1 MRQLGS
7 RRTHRDG
14 CTRRNERGFFAR
26 LACELAA
33 DRAGNAWA
41 IVALTA
47 FLVIT
52 LAGLGTDA
60 SRAYLVKTSL
70 QNACDAG
77 VLAGRKAMAASGTYG
92 TSETAKANKMFAFN
106 FHQSETGSSTPVFSS
121 SADSTGHVN
130 GTASTTMPT
139 TLMQMA
145 GYTSVP
151 VSVVCSAELQMA
163 NADVMFVL
171 DTTGSMACDVNGNN
185 CNSGSSSKIVGL
197 RSAVRSFY
205 QTVASAVTDKA
216 NTRIRFGFVPYGM
229 TVNAKN
235 LLTSGAM
242 PTSYFADS
250 APYQTMMV
258 KFSTSPTYVTV
269 NGVRQ
274 ARYLAIAY
282 KYIQSTIPVS
292 DFKGF
297 GNVALGTGVTLYT
310 QSNGWWGYS
319 DNASS
324 ATYVTNQPSSS
335 NPYYN
340 LRDLATGTNVTGTV
354 GNLTTTN
361 SSWGGCIEERATVP
375 QLSMSPIPSGATDMD
390 LTSAPINDDTRWKPY
405 LADLEYYRS
414 NYTTSTPDTTS
425 VFDRQVGYCPSP
437 MMPFTTVDTTAPNTV
452 PNWLNTYLNGLIA
465 NGGTYH
471 DIGMIWGG
479 RLGNPSG
486 IFAAN
491 VNAGNLSSVS
501 RHIIFMTDGTME
513 NYPSNYTAWGV
524 TAYDG
529 RDAPTNTSN
538 TSLVNYHNNRFLA
551 ACNTVKAMGYTIW
564 VIGFGQTL
572 TPQMTSCAT
581 AGRAYYASDTS
592 KLTTTFQYIAG
603 QVADLR
609 INK

>member
-1 MRQLGS
+1 MEQDRQ
-7 RRTHRDG
+7 RPA
-14 CTRRNERGFFAR
+14 GFMAR
-26 LACELAA
+26 LARDRRGNTLAMMAAALIPLAA
-33 DRAGNAWA
+33 FCGCA
-41 IVALTA
+41 IDSARLYV
-47 FLVIT
+47 
-52 LAGLGTDA
+52 
-60 SRAYLVKTSL
+60 VKTRL
-70 QNACDAG
+70 QQACDAG
-77 VLAGRKAMAASGTYG
+77 VLAGRKFMTDTSVGNTTLDATATAQAQTFFNNNFRTGWFKTSTASFNPSK
-92 TSETAKANKMFAFN
+92 TSDAQVA
-106 FHQSETGSSTPVFSS
+106 
-121 SADSTGHVN
+121 
-130 GTASTTMPT
+130 GTA
-139 TLMQMA
+139 QA
-145 GYTSVP
+145 VVP
-151 VSVVCSAELQMA
+151 MTILSMFGVPSQTINVTCQASYDV
-163 NADVMFVL
+163 ADTDVIFVL

-197 RSAVRSFY
+197 RAAVRSFY

-340 LRDLATGTNVTGTV
+340 LRDLAIGTNVTGTV

-390 LTSAPINDDTRWKPY
+390 LTSAPTNDDTRWKPY